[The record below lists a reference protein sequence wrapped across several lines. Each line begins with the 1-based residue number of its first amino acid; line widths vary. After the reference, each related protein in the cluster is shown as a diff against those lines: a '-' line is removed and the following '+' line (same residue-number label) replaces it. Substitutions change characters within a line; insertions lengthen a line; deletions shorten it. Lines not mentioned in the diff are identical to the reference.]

1 MRAEPTDV
9 SDSSQ
14 AREAWTI
21 GHSTLSLEE
30 LHTRLAGH
38 RIERVA
44 DVRRYP
50 ASRRHPHV
58 NRETLATCLQARR
71 IGYRW
76 FERLGGRR
84 QGAPE
89 RESPNRG
96 LSAGGFRTYADYA
109 LGDEFAAG
117 LSELEDWISGTRTA
131 ILCAES
137 DWRRCHRRLLA
148 DRLVTRGWIVHHVID
163 ATTSEDHRVW
173 DLAGE
178 TPRGLVYPPLQS
190 EFDLG
195 T

>member
-1 MRAEPTDV
+1 MRSEATDV
-9 SDSSQ
+9 YEGCQ
-14 AREAWTI
+14 AREVWTI
-21 GHSTLSLEE
+21 GHSTLSLDE
-30 LHTRLAGH
+30 LHGRLAGP

-58 NRETLATCLQARR
+58 NRETLATFLGARR

-84 QGAPE
+84 QGVPE
-89 RESPNRG
+89 GESPNRG
-96 LSAGGFRTYADYA
+96 LSTAGFRTYADYA
-109 LGDEFAAG
+109 LGGEFAEG
-117 LSELEDWISGTRTA
+117 LRELEDWISGGRAA

-148 DRLVTRGWIVHHVID
+148 DRLVTKEWIVHHVID
-163 ATTSEDHRVW
+163 ATTSEDHQVW
-173 DLAGE
+173 DLARE

-190 EFDLG
+190 ELDLG